1 MVGQVRSVVIMI
13 FNIFTKKKRGKVYW
27 VKVSKIKIPEA
38 FDKSKIR
45 PEKWKMKL
53 EYFYETGELQS
64 RIFLNKDY
72 LLVDG
77 YTSYKIAKKF
87 GIKKVPVEFI

>member
-1 MVGQVRSVVIMI
+1 MNFRLLRHR
-13 FNIFTKKKRGKVYW
+13 KGKIYW
-27 VKVSKIKIPEA
+27 VKLSKIKISKS
-38 FDKSKIR
+38 FDRSKIR
-45 PEKWKMKL
+45 PEKWKAKL
-53 EYFYETGELQS
+53 EYFYNTNDLQS
-64 RIFLNKDY
+64 RIFLNEDY